1 MLTHEAYMGTVDGI
15 KEFCPAIISAKQY
28 KNVQRLIGM
37 NKKEYKQKAPVEEYI
52 FSGMC
57 RCKLCGSTL
66 NSNRMKKY
74 NGYYKFYRC
83 QKYKRERVCEN
94 KYPIPETILERYL
107 LNHIKEELNNYKV
120 SYEVKQSNKD
130 IQDINS
136 RLVKARNKLYKLKD
150 LYLDDLIDKTSYKD
164 EYARLNGIIA
174 DLEKELEN
182 DSEMDINAVNTILS
196 MDFESI
202 YQTLQPNEKRYI
214 WQSIIDYIEVGT
226 NRDDVTIHFR

>member
-1 MLTHEAYMGTVDGI
+1 
-15 KEFCPAIISAKQY
+15 
-28 KNVQRLIGM
+28 
-37 NKKEYKQKAPVEEYI
+37 
-52 FSGMC
+52 
-57 RCKLCGSTL
+57 
-66 NSNRMKKY
+66 MKKY

-136 RLVKARNKLYKLKD
+136 RLVKARNKLDKLKD
-150 LYLDDLIDKTSYKD
+150 LYLDDLIDKMSYKD

-182 DSEMDINAVNTILS
+182 DSDMDINAVNTILS

>member
-1 MLTHEAYMGTVDGI
+1 
-15 KEFCPAIISAKQY
+15 
-28 KNVQRLIGM
+28 
-37 NKKEYKQKAPVEEYI
+37 
-52 FSGMC
+52 
-57 RCKLCGSTL
+57 
-66 NSNRMKKY
+66 MKKY

-136 RLVKARNKLYKLKD
+136 RLVKARNKLDKLKD

-182 DSEMDINAVNTILS
+182 DSDMDINAVNTILS

-202 YQTLQPNEKRYI
+202 YQTLKKKKKRYI